1 MTGELLYKPLRLPT
15 SRPPLPPELR
25 PAYTDV
31 SLKRAIRDG
40 IGPDG
45 SAFSPFMPRYALND
59 DDLLATPVRQVYRDG
74 DPRGETAAAALRR
87 SLQARGGQVED
98 LSLRGSDKPDR
109 AFWQSLLGGGG
120 SVVTVLWLGESDLKT
135 FWEQR
140 NSVEASQRIYL
151 STTVYDSEPVTVPS
165 GVRNRVY
172 FVHPYELP
180 DKLSRLLIRSTG
192 WLRAKR
198 IYVPEEKRVQAN
210 AYFALKMAGEGVGHI
225 RGFFS
230 REYFLE
236 RIEHMVDNA
245 TYTSVYPRIS
255 LAPNQRFVSK
265 GCYIAGLSED
275 GKLVAVTDWLIPGSN

>member
-1 MTGELLYKPLRLPT
+1 M
-15 SRPPLPPELR
+15 
-25 PAYTDV
+25 
-31 SLKRAIRDG
+31 
-40 IGPDG
+40 
-45 SAFSPFMPRYALND
+45 
-59 DDLLATPVRQVYRDG
+59 
-74 DPRGETAAAALRR
+74 
-87 SLQARGGQVED
+87 
-98 LSLRGSDKPDR
+98 
-109 AFWQSLLGGGG
+109 
-120 SVVTVLWLGESDLKT
+120 VTVLWLGESDLKT